1 MGVLLLFAVAA
12 IASAFMAWAIG
23 AGSSGATPFAPAVGA
38 NAISVMRAAL
48 VVGLLG
54 FAGAALQGASVSE
67 AVGSELV
74 VGPPLPAS
82 AVITAL
88 LIAAGLMAVG
98 IVTGYPIATAF
109 TVTGAIVGAGL
120 ALGGAPAWEK
130 YTEIAAMWLSTPFVG
145 GGLAYGIARVLPRPS
160 VPESASIPVLGTVVG
175 TIVVNVRF
183 ALLAPG
189 GEMASLAV
197 VAARELPL
205 SPLAGRVAVTLAGA
219 LLVGGVVRL
228 DLSRDVD
235 DGLRHFLLALGGLV
249 AFSAGASQVGLAVGP
264 LVPLTVGTAIPVS
277 ALAAGGGVGLLLGS
291 WTGAPRM
298 IKAVA
303 QDYSSLGPRR
313 SISALLPSFAIAQVA
328 VLFGIPVSF
337 NQIVLSGIV
346 GAGVAVGGG
355 DVVSRRKIAVTVGAW
370 VGSLLLAFV
379 AGYGIS
385 MLFVA

>member
-1 MGVLLLFAVAA
+1 
-12 IASAFMAWAIG
+12 
-23 AGSSGATPFAPAVGA
+23 
-38 NAISVMRAAL
+38 
-48 VVGLLG
+48 
-54 FAGAALQGASVSE
+54 
-67 AVGSELV
+67 
-74 VGPPLPAS
+74 
-82 AVITAL
+82 
-88 LIAAGLMAVG
+88 
-98 IVTGYPIATAF
+98 
-109 TVTGAIVGAGL
+109 
-120 ALGGAPAWEK
+120 
-130 YTEIAAMWLSTPFVG
+130 
-145 GGLAYGIARVLPRPS
+145 
-160 VPESASIPVLGTVVG
+160 
-175 TIVVNVRF
+175 VVNVRF

-189 GEMASLAV
+189 GEMASIAV
-197 VAARELPL
+197 VAAHALPL
-205 SPLAGRVAVTLAGA
+205 SPPAGRVAVTLAGA

-235 DGLRHFLLALGGLV
+235 AGLRHFLLALGGLV

-264 LVPLTVGTAIPVS
+264 LVPLTVGTAIPVA

-370 VGSLLLAFV
+370 TGSLLLAFA
-379 AGYGIS
+379 AGFGIS
-385 MLFVA
+385 LLFVA

>member
-1 MGVLLLFAVAA
+1 MEGLLLFAVAA

-38 NAISVMRAAL
+38 NAISVMRAAF

-74 VGPPLPAS
+74 SGPPLPAT

-130 YTEIAAMWLSTPFVG
+130 YTEIAAMWLLTPFVG
-145 GGLAYGIARVLPRPS
+145 GGLAYGIARVLPRSS
-160 VPESASIPVLGTVVG
+160 VPESASIPVLGAVVG

-189 GEMASLAV
+189 NEMASFAV
-197 VAARELPL
+197 VAASELPL
-205 SPLAGRVAVTLAGA
+205 SPLAGHAAVTLAGA
-219 LLVGGVVRL
+219 LLVGGIVRL

-235 DGLRHFLLALGGLV
+235 AGLRHFLLALGGLV

-264 LVPLTVGTAIPVS
+264 LVPLTVGTAIPVA

-370 VGSLLLAFV
+370 AGSLLLAFA
-379 AGYGIS
+379 AGFGIS
-385 MLFVA
+385 TLLVA